1 MSSHYPSLIKKTS
14 NCSTK
19 KEADASFFMS
29 EGGEK
34 MLKAIVVAPDDY
46 EELEKLCRE
55 YQKAVCTNYYS
66 IFLVPEKEPLDVSLS
81 KGVSV
86 IGDLFVSYFKDPNGY
101 VFEAREGDHTFPIN
115 IRSRSSY
122 SSISAAKHGL
132 RALMC
137 TLWFEVDFT
146 PEIGWVVSTERG
158 DLFIALSEYKQV
170 LFATYTKE
178 FFPRDRWQVTG
189 IQKGYYI
196 PVTPKRF
203 IVANDDMVVSVALNE
218 RLIKTNRLIDADMV
232 LNDRAL
238 ARKLV
243 SNKYF
248 EQ

>member
-1 MSSHYPSLIKKTS
+1 
-14 NCSTK
+14 
-19 KEADASFFMS
+19 MS

-34 MLKAIVVAPDDY
+34 MLKAFVVAPDDY
-46 EELEKLCRE
+46 EKLEKLCRE

-122 SSISAAKHGL
+122 SSISAAKYGL

-146 PEIGWVVSTERG
+146 PEIGWVVSTKRG

-170 LFATYTKE
+170 LFATCTEEVK
-178 FFPRDRWQVTG
+178 G

-218 RLIKTNRLIDADMV
+218 RLIKTNTLIDADMV